1 MKREYW
7 VFIALLVVS
16 VLNTVA
22 FFTHPAW
29 RYYKKNVDRVQD
41 HLDARITEFQIQV
54 ADKFLPAVYEAIT
67 NNGVNHSS
75 SVSVSTSPDAFV
87 LPPSATNH
95 NSITKS
101 IEGSYF
107 IAARRSYVDVNG
119 FFLQVG
125 DNFDGTPITSMS
137 PYCITTRLNTYQLT
151 KPRKE
156 VQHPNNVQ
164 EK

>member
-7 VFIALLVVS
+7 VFIALFVVS

-22 FFTHPAW
+22 LFTHPAW

-54 ADKFLPAVYEAIT
+54 ADKFLPAVYQAIT
-67 NNGVNHSS
+67 NNGVYSS
-75 SVSVSTSPDAFV
+75 PSVSVSSSDPVV
-87 LPPSATNH
+87 LPVSATNQ

-107 IAARRSYVDVNG
+107 TAARRSFVDVNG
-119 FFLQVG
+119 FYLQVG

-137 PYCITTRLNTYQLT
+137 PYCITTRLNTYELK

-156 VQHPNNVQ
+156 FQPSNKDV